1 MDFKTAYFS
10 DVSQEQWAD
19 WVAGIS
25 TTSYHH
31 SRDWLDYSSQFQN
44 VVENRSF
51 AFLQSDSQPLA
62 ICPLV
67 LSAAEGNRE
76 VSVNGAPVGVPALA
90 DDLKPGVRRRLLDA
104 IFSLIN
110 NYARENNAKRIVMTS
125 HPLTQ
130 SVCADDISGFRNSFE
145 LLRYQMLYR
154 VENTLVI
161 DLKLPEATLSQ
172 NMGKYQRRH
181 ITRGKKKGISTE
193 VFNGSQN
200 TGQLKQWFNRFQEA
214 HFISAGKITRPQATW
229 DRMYQSALNGKA
241 SLFCAFLGNAAM
253 SYLFCGEFS
262 SMAFGWSQVNIEE
275 FEKDYSPRHI
285 LEWEAI
291 NYYRQRG
298 FSYYEVGERFYGPQL
313 LYVPSAKEL
322 TISVFKER
330 YGGFSLPK
338 IIWLGYYDR
347 ERLQKDLKAYQNDYL
362 AQDNLVKIPGE
373 SERND
378 KEEI

>member
-1 MDFKTAYFS
+1 MNFKTAYFS

-19 WVAGIS
+19 WAANIR

-31 SRDWLDYSSQFQN
+31 SWDWLDYSSKFQN

-51 AFLQSDSQPLA
+51 AYLESDSRPLA
-62 ICPLV
+62 VCPLM
-67 LSAAEGNRE
+67 LSTSEGSRE
-76 VSVNGAPVGVPALA
+76 ISVNGAPVGVPALA
-90 DDLKPGVRRRLLDA
+90 DDLKPSVRRRLLDA

-110 NYARENNAKRIVMTS
+110 DYARESNAERIVMVS

-130 SVCADDISGFRNSFE
+130 SACADDISGFRNSFE

-161 DLKLPEATLSQ
+161 DLKLPEETLSL

-181 ITRGKKKGISTE
+181 IVRGKKKGISME

-200 TGQLKQWFNRFQEA
+200 AEQLKRWFDRFQEA
-214 HFISAGKITRPQATW
+214 HFISAGKMTRPRGTW
-229 DRMYQSALNGKA
+229 DSMYQSALNSKA
-241 SLFCAFLGNAAM
+241 SLFCAFLGDAAM

-275 FEKDYSPRHI
+275 FERDYSPRHI

-291 NYYRQRG
+291 TYYKQRG
-298 FSYYEVGERFYGPQL
+298 FKYYEVGERFYCPQL
-313 LYVPSAKEL
+313 LYVPLAKEL
-322 TISVFKER
+322 TISEFKER

-338 IIWLGYYDR
+338 ITWLGYYER
-347 ERLQKDLKAYQNDYL
+347 ERLHQDIKKQHNNYLANDNLIKSPGETGQND
-362 AQDNLVKIPGE
+362 NE
-373 SERND
+373 
-378 KEEI
+378 